1 MAALE
6 LGYLGNRKKGQ
17 THAEAKKNAIAAAVT
32 TTLEATFDFSS
43 YNKPRILT
51 TPVGR
56 VGGQFYSFP
65 YMMSSLM
72 IRKSAVSIRD
82 SSLDPEAK
90 KAARSVLFGTA
101 FNLFLYVGLTGLP
114 LFGLATTLSSLLLA
128 VFGDDEEEE
137 GGLSYVDEDGN
148 IKATYDVNWWFRNV
162 WIPEFLGPGGTVQNL
177 FGYDDDTAAVV
188 ARSVEMGPISAITD
202 VNFSNSMALNF
213 MFFVPE
219 EPRARTPEGIVGEFL
234 VNLLGGAA
242 VSGAIDSYKAVQEFM
257 NGYTLRGLEKL
268 PRLIASPAK
277 AYRFATEGQTNHD
290 RELVGMDAEF
300 WSSDKAIIQALGWG
314 STEAAQRQRQNFEGR
329 TIDAQVERARNT
341 MLDKIRKVALDQYQY
356 GNTPETA
363 AAHREVVQEWDEFN
377 RTYPT
382 DVIGV
387 DTFYQVQAN
396 AVDKALKSRA
406 ARGVPFDDQEKT
418 PYLRGILAE
427 RVRAEQ
433 E

>member
-1 MAALE
+1 
-6 LGYLGNRKKGQ
+6 
-17 THAEAKKNAIAAAVT
+17 
-32 TTLEATFDFSS
+32 
-43 YNKPRILT
+43 
-51 TPVGR
+51 
-56 VGGQFYSFP
+56 
-65 YMMSSLM
+65 
-72 IRKSAVSIRD
+72 
-82 SSLDPEAK
+82 
-90 KAARSVLFGTA
+90 
-101 FNLFLYVGLTGLP
+101 
-114 LFGLATTLSSLLLA
+114 
-128 VFGDDEEEE
+128 
-137 GGLSYVDEDGN
+137 
-148 IKATYDVNWWFRNV
+148 
-162 WIPEFLGPGGTVQNL
+162 
-177 FGYDDDTAAVV
+177 
-188 ARSVEMGPISAITD
+188 MGPISAITD

-242 VSGAIDSYKAVQEFM
+242 VSGAIDLYKATQEFM

-356 GNTPETA
+356 GNTPEAA